1 MSRDP
6 RHVSPNELRHIIAHE
21 SVHYQHKDYIWSI
34 LRMALLTVYWFNP
47 LAWIASSCSKKDAEL
62 YCDETV
68 LQQIGSKQR
77 FEYGNL
83 LIKLAA
89 KPMIGGFCYS
99 VVPMSR
105 KGREMERRIKELSCP
120 QKRYKWLILPMVS
133 VAAIWNS
140 HHLQYRYWP
149 SSKKQSNRNIFCSY
163 KRDFSTSI
171 CSKFLFA

>member
-1 MSRDP
+1 
-6 RHVSPNELRHIIAHE
+6 
-21 SVHYQHKDYIWSI
+21 
-34 LRMALLTVYWFNP
+34 MALLTVYWFNP

-105 KGREMERRIKELSCP
+105 KGRDQRAKLSTETL
-120 QKRYKWLILPMVS
+120 QMVDTSNVS